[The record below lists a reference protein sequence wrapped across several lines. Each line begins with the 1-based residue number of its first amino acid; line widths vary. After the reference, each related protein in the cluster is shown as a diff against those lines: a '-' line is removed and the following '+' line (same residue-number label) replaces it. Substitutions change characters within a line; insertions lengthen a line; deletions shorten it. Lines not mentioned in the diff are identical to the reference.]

1 MFKSIMKEQG
11 VFGKLF
17 AAAVFSLTAAVA
29 LADEA
34 AVPQIVDGTHGYMP
48 ESYVEVTDPLVK
60 AEIEKFRDRKL
71 ALMMHFGVYTQLGIH
86 ESWPLVDA
94 EAKWSRSLVDWTDG
108 EGLKRDYLGMMRSF
122 NPVRL
127 QSERWAAIAKRNGF
141 KYLVFTTKHHDG
153 FCLFDSK
160 YSDFKVTNPECPFSR
175 NKNADIV
182 RSVFD
187 AFRAEGLAIS
197 CYFSKP
203 DWHHPDYWD
212 NCGVGS
218 KTTRW
223 PSYDVKKETGRWGRF
238 VAFTRNQILELVRD
252 YGPFECL
259 WLDGGQVQRR
269 AGLDINIEDIVAEAR
284 KIRPGLIVA
293 DRTAGGMA
301 ENIITPEQTV
311 PERPLSVPWE
321 SCVTM
326 GTGFSYRYD
335 DTYKSPREL
344 IHLLVDV
351 VAKGGNL
358 ALNVAPEPSG
368 RLPAPAVQRMDAMGE
383 WLAKNGRAIYGTRVL
398 KPYRVDG
405 WAFTVGKNG
414 ERYAIRLWGEE
425 ERDVRTLRLPDG
437 FGTSVTT
444 AVRLATGAISPVV
457 VRDGCVA
464 FDFNGNDRA
473 DVYADAFE
481 LK

>member
-1 MFKSIMKEQG
+1 MRRLDPLRKMSLLT
-11 VFGKLF
+11 VAF
-17 AAAVFSLTAAVA
+17 AFCWAVA
-29 LADEA
+29 LADGISA
-34 AVPQIVDGTHGYMP
+34 QPIVDGTHGYMP
-48 ESYVEVTDPLVK
+48 ETYVEVTDPLVK
-60 AEIEKFRDRKL
+60 AELEKFRDRKL

-94 EAKWSRSLVDWTDG
+94 EAKWSRKLVDWTDG
-108 EGLKRDYLGMMRSF
+108 ETLKKQYLGMWKSF

-127 QSERWAAIAKRNGF
+127 QPERWAALAKRDGF

-160 YSDFKVTNPECPFSR
+160 YTDYKVTNPECPFSR
-175 NKNADIV
+175 NPKADIV
-182 RSVFD
+182 KSVFD

-284 KIRPGLIVA
+284 TIRPGLIVA

-358 ALNVAPEPSG
+358 ALNVAPGPDG
-368 RLPAPAVQRMDAMGE
+368 RLPQPAVDRMDTMGE

-398 KPYRVDG
+398 APYRVG
-405 WAFTVGKNG
+405 SWAFTVGKNG
-414 ERYAIRLWGEE
+414 ERYAIRLWKEE
-425 ERDVRTLRLPDG
+425 ERDVRALKLPEG

-444 AVRLATGAISPVV
+444 AVRLATGAISPVA

>member
-1 MFKSIMKEQG
+1 MTRMKMKVQRNLL
-11 VFGKLF
+11 V
-17 AAAVFSLTAAVA
+17 AAVVLFGAVA
-29 LADEA
+29 VADENSI
-34 AVPQIVDGTHGYMP
+34 PLIVDGTHGYMP
-48 ESYVEVTDPLVK
+48 EQYVEVTDPLVK
-60 AEIEKFRDRKL
+60 AELEKFRDRKL
-71 ALMMHFGVYTQLGIH
+71 ALMMHFGIYSQLGIH

-94 EAKWSRSLVDWTDG
+94 EAEWSRSLVDWTDG
-108 EGLKRDYLGMMRSF
+108 EELKRQYLGMWKSF

-127 QSERWAAIAKRNGF
+127 EPERWAALARKDGF
-141 KYLVFTTKHHDG
+141 RYLVLTTKHHDG

-160 YSDFKVTNPECPFSR
+160 YSDFKVTNPGCPFSKDPR
-175 NKNADIV
+175 ADIV
-182 RSVFD
+182 KSVYK
-187 AFRAEGLAIS
+187 AFREEGLAIS

-212 NCGVGS
+212 NCGLGW

-223 PSYDVKKETGRWGRF
+223 PSYDVKKDPARWARF

-269 AGLDINIEDIVAEAR
+269 AGLDIGIEEIVAEAR

-311 PERPLSVPWE
+311 PEKPLMMPWE

-344 IHLLVDV
+344 VHLLIDV

-358 ALNVAPEPSG
+358 ALNVAPGPDG
-368 RLPAPAVQRMDAMGE
+368 RLPQPAIDRMDAMGD
-383 WLAKNGRAIYGTRVL
+383 WLKKNGAAIYGTRVL
-398 KPYRVDG
+398 APYRTGD
-405 WAFTVGKNG
+405 WAFTQGKDG
-414 ERYAIRLWGEE
+414 TAYAIRLWKEGE
-425 ERDVRTLRLPDG
+425 RHVVRVVVPKDFDNAAVRSVVHLSTGAEIPFECVDDGLLLRLPS
-437 FGTSVTT
+437 SVEPD
-444 AVRLATGAISPVV
+444 AL
-457 VRDGCVA
+457 
-464 FDFNGNDRA
+464 
-473 DVYADAFE
+473 ADAFR
-481 LK
+481 LAL